1 MIDGQSTM
9 NIFVM
14 PLNESRG
21 FGVGIVGKLIIMIIG
36 EIDTHY
42 YFCKYLMTWLAGSIV
57 SE

>member
-1 MIDGQSTM
+1 M

-42 YFCKYLMTWLAGSIV
+42 YFCKYLMTWLAGSIL